1 MQLMVSFRGAKV
13 GGLNRQASHWYFS
26 KVFIRDHGDPAT
38 MAQYGFRHVV
48 HNEKHEYWMRQE
60 AGAQATFEDAMVAM
74 TGVRP

>member
-26 KVFIRDHGDPAT
+26 KVFIRNHGDPAI
-38 MAQYGFRHVV
+38 MRKYGFKHVV
-48 HNEKHEYWMRQE
+48 KDEKHEYWMRQ
-60 AGAQATFEDAMVAM
+60 GAETQVAFEEAMVAM